1 MNTSFG
7 SRSYQVYSAN
17 IADGHYEPGF
27 KASLGLKDLRLAS
40 EAAQELGAALP
51 MLAAVYER
59 MTETVAAG
67 LGERDWSAMAKVTIE
82 KPRTEK

>member
-1 MNTSFG
+1 
-7 SRSYQVYSAN
+7 
-17 IADGHYEPGF
+17 
-27 KASLGLKDLRLAS
+27 
-40 EAAQELGAALP
+40 